1 MGRINTCMTY
11 QTIKL
16 TIPNANNLA
25 LATEIY
31 KPNAGEK
38 FPVAFL
44 FHGFTGY
51 KEAADL
57 IDLADRL
64 AKRGIVAVR
73 FTSSGFGD
81 SGGTLE
87 DDYRFSNYRS
97 DADFIYRYV
106 QTLPY
111 IDTTRQGVFGHSMG
125 GKLAVLFCRDHNEV
139 KTLCA
144 ASAPV
149 SFFGTAYGSL
159 YDDWKK
165 KGYFE
170 KVSGRDGKTIRVPFA
185 YLTDVDDK
193 KHDVLAAA
201 RGITGARA
209 LVVAG
214 DSDTEV
220 PWQETEKI
228 FNALMCPKE
237 FIKLSGVPHKYGHEP
252 RLIPVVNAPVA
263 DFFVGNL

>member
-1 MGRINTCMTY
+1 MMY
-11 QTIKL
+11 KTITL
-16 TIPNANNLA
+16 TVPNARNLA

-31 KPNAGEK
+31 KPNTQGK
-38 FPVAFL
+38 LPVVFIL
-44 FHGFTGY
+44 HGFTGY
-51 KEAADL
+51 KEGADL
-57 IDLADRL
+57 VDLADRL

-81 SGGTLE
+81 SGGTLQ
-87 DDYRFSNYRS
+87 DDYRFSNYRE
-97 DADFIYRYV
+97 DADYIFRHV

-125 GKLAVLFCRDHNEV
+125 GKLAVLFCRDHREI
-139 KTLCA
+139 TALCV

-149 SFFGTAYGSL
+149 TFFGTAYGAL
-159 YDDWKK
+159 HDDWKK

-185 YLTDVDDK
+185 YVADVDDR
-193 KHDVLAAA
+193 KHDVLEAA
-201 RGITGARA
+201 RGITDATA

-220 PWQETEKI
+220 HWQETEKI
-228 FNALMCPKE
+228 FDALACPKE
-237 FIKLSGVPHKYGHEP
+237 FNKLSGVPHKYGHEP
-252 RLIPVVNAPVA
+252 RLIPVVNAPIA
-263 DFFVGNL
+263 DFFVKNL